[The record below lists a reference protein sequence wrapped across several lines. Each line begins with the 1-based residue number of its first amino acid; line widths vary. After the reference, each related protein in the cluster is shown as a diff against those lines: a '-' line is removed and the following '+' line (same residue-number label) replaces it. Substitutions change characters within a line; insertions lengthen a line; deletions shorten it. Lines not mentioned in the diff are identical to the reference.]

1 MKSTCSLN
9 VPSFLWLFSSW
20 LSSSTID
27 GIRTTLLEAIHSPD
41 SETHIQ
47 RLDHCLFTHLSTNQ
61 LQALIDALHNE
72 PLTEAHQLRS
82 CATLISLLEK
92 RRGY

>member
-1 MKSTCSLN
+1 M
-9 VPSFLWLFSSW
+9 
-20 LSSSTID
+20 
-27 GIRTTLLEAIHSPD
+27 
-41 SETHIQ
+41 
-47 RLDHCLFTHLSTNQ
+47 
-61 LQALIDALHNE
+61 ALIDALHNE